1 MLVLER
7 KKDDIGI
14 KKVYVDSVNYLYFIT
29 KKNCFTLFSYALMK
43 TKKLS
48 SISLDMRMASST

>member
-7 KKDDIGI
+7 KKDDIVC

-29 KKNCFTLFSYALMK
+29 KKNCFTLFS
-43 TKKLS
+43 KL
-48 SISLDMRMASST
+48 